1 VTAAQGFLSQATTNT
16 LTNTTNTIT
25 STVNGVSATAPAVNS
40 VSNSSTGN
48 TVTTLV
54 NGVTGTGANIIN
66 SHVASWTQS
75 GGLTDAVNGVST
87 NVTPAPGT
95 ITNILGYSSTGTPV
109 YQAISGLAESVSNT
123 VSANTLSTTVDG
135 TTGTAVTLPNLYTAN
150 GTLAAAR
157 TVTMGSNSLTFAST
171 TGNLIFSPSGLG
183 YVGIGT
189 SSPDCLLSNSVNNT
203 IASDTNGISY
213 SSINWTIG
221 AAGYVT
227 ALYNSSTASIAQG
240 LAVKIAGTAS
250 TNRLLDLSTGTT
262 QNTLGTPVLVVQGNG
277 LVGIGTGYPAATL
290 DVENSQA
297 GQFNNIA
304 HFLAP
309 SNTTAGNITQLR
321 VGVAAN
327 TYNSAELRFQYNGSG
342 SSSNIVQL
350 GLYGTAGL
358 TVNGTGYVGIGT
370 ASPTTALQVAGT
382 TTTTNL
388 SVTGTA
394 AITAWASQSVAASGY
409 ASMGGLIVQWGSS
422 SYSSNSPVSVTF
434 PKTYT
439 NVYSVTA
446 TVDAGTN
453 TGSGANIP
461 CKVLNISTSSFQYAG
476 TANFTGDGVSKV
488 RWIAIG
494 N

>member
-1 VTAAQGFLSQATTNT
+1 V
-16 LTNTTNTIT
+16 
-25 STVNGVSATAPAVNS
+25 
-40 VSNSSTGN
+40 
-48 TVTTLV
+48 V
-54 NGVTGTGANIIN
+54 NGVTGTAANIIN
-66 SHVASWTQS
+66 SHLASWTQS
-75 GGLTDAVNGVST
+75 GGLTDVVNGVST

-109 YQAISGLAESVSNT
+109 YQAISGLVHSVSNT
-123 VSANTLSTTVDG
+123 TSGNTISTTVDG
-135 TTGTAVTLPNLYTAN
+135 TTGTPVALPNIYTAD

-157 TVTMGSNSLTFAST
+157 TVTMGSDNLTFAST
-171 TGNLIFSPSGLG
+171 TGNLIFNPSGLG
-183 YVGIGT
+183 LVGIGT
-189 SSPDCLLSNSVNNT
+189 SSPDCLLSNTSTNT
-203 IASDTNGISY
+203 IANDGNGISY
-213 SSINWTIG
+213 SSINWAIG
-221 AAGYVT
+221 LSGYIT
-227 ALYNSSTASIAQG
+227 ALYNSSTVGNAEG
-240 LAVKIAGTAS
+240 LSVKIAGTAS
-250 TNRLLDLSTGTT
+250 TNRLLDLSTGTSQST
-262 QNTLGTPVLVVQGNG
+262 IGTSVMVVQGNG
-277 LVGIGTGYPAATL
+277 AVGIGTSSPAATL
-290 DVENSQA
+290 DVENSQVS
-297 GQFNNIA
+297 QFNIIA

-327 TYNSAELRFQYNGSG
+327 TYNSGELRFQYNGNG
-342 SSSNIVQL
+342 SISNFVQL
-350 GLYGTAGL
+350 GLYGTAGI

-394 AITAWASQSVAASGY
+394 AIAAWASQSVAASGY

-439 NVYSVTA
+439 NVYSVSA

-453 TGSGANIP
+453 SGSGANIP
-461 CKVLNISTSSFQYAG
+461 CKVMNISTSSFQYAG
-476 TANFTGDGVSKV
+476 TASFSSDGVSKV